1 MDVILVVVYLFENN
15 RRIMLGDFR
24 QLDIKVGKDSLVEHR
39 PSVFSAYHDMV
50 IALIDTMR
58 QSFDLHRLDSSP
70 TIPEKNAGRTSSH
83 DLTVGD
89 LSSVG

>member
-1 MDVILVVVYLFENN
+1 MILVMVYLFENN
-15 RRIMLGDFR
+15 RWIMLGDFR

-39 PSVFSAYHDMV
+39 PSVFSTDHDMV

-58 QSFDLHRLDSSP
+58 QSRDLHRLDSIP